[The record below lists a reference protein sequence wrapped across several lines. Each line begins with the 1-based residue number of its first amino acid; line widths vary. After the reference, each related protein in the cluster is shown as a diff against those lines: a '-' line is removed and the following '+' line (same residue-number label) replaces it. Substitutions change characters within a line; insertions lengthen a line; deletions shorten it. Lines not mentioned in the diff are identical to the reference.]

1 MSKTNLKSG
10 ARPRVALVIA
20 VAAGLLVGSAATY
33 VTTQSRHEHPES
45 ATEAQKYHCPM
56 HPTYVSDKPGECP
69 ICGMKL
75 VPIENPGAGPGA
87 AIADGQR
94 SIAFYRSPMDPSQTS
109 PEPRKDEMGMDYVPV
124 YEDEVLGGSEAVTG
138 LATVQIDAQRRQL
151 IGLRTAAVTRGPIG
165 TGWRTV
171 GRVAIDETRVRKVN
185 VKVDGFV
192 DELFVDF
199 VGKPVHRGQAL
210 LSIHSP
216 ELLSV
221 QNEYLLALST
231 RQQLA
236 RGAANV
242 AGSGDEL
249 VSATRRRLEM
259 WDISPAEIAAL
270 ERRGRAKRTLTLFSP
285 IPGVVTA
292 KNVVQGSKLTAGDTP
307 FEITDLSQVWVLAD
321 AYELDLS
328 RIRVGMPATFT
339 LQAMPND
346 VFQGRVS
353 FIEPLLD
360 PKTRTAKVRLSF
372 GNPRGELRP
381 DMYGEVAF
389 QAKAR
394 ETLRVPFDAVID
406 SGQQKVVF
414 VALGEGRFQPRQ
426 VQTGAQSGDFVELTT
441 GAQEGEEVVTR
452 ANFLIDSE
460 SRLKAALAAVAAAP
474 SRAQAPADPKARAAD
489 PHARH
494 GK

>member
-1 MSKTNLKSG
+1 MSDTNLKSG
-10 ARPRVALVIA
+10 ARSRLSLAIA
-20 VAAGLLVGSAATY
+20 VAAGLLAGGAGTYVATRSGHEHAGSAA
-33 VTTQSRHEHPES
+33 
-45 ATEAQKYHCPM
+45 EAQK
-56 HPTYVSDKPGECP
+56 GAA
-69 ICGMKL
+69 
-75 VPIENPGAGPGA
+75 PGAPA
-87 AIADGQR
+87 AAGER
-94 SIAFYRSPMDPSQTS
+94 KIAFYRSPMNPSQTS
-109 PEPRKDEMGMDYVPV
+109 PVARKDEMGMEFVPV
-124 YEDEVLGGSEAVTG
+124 YEDEVSGGSEAVTG
-138 LATVQIDAQRRQL
+138 LATVQIDDQRRQL

-171 GRVAIDETRVRKVN
+171 GRVAVDETRVRKVN

-192 DELFVDF
+192 DSLFVDF
-199 VGKPVHRGQAL
+199 IGKPVHRGQAL
-210 LSIHSP
+210 LSIYSP
-216 ELLSV
+216 QLLSV
-221 QNEYLLALST
+221 QNEYLLALET
-231 RQQLA
+231 RRRLA
-236 RGAANV
+236 NGAANV
-242 AGSGDEL
+242 AAGDEL
-249 VSATRRRLEM
+249 VSAARTRLEL
-259 WDISPAEIAAL
+259 WDISPAEIATL
-270 ERRGRAKRTLTLFSP
+270 EGRGRATRTLTLHSP
-285 IPGVVTA
+285 ISGVVTA
-292 KNVVQGSKLTAGDTP
+292 KNVVQGSKLAAGDTP
-307 FEITDLSQVWVLAD
+307 FEITDLSEVWVLAD

-339 LQAMPND
+339 LQAISNE

-353 FIEPLLD
+353 FVEPLLD

-372 GNPRGELRP
+372 ANKRGELRP

-394 ETLRVPFDAVID
+394 EGLRVPFDAVID

-426 VQTGAQSGDFVELTT
+426 VQTGVQSGDFVEVTS
-441 GAQEGEEVVTR
+441 GVQQGEEVVTR

-474 SRAQAPADPKARAAD
+474 AKAPGAADPKAKAAD